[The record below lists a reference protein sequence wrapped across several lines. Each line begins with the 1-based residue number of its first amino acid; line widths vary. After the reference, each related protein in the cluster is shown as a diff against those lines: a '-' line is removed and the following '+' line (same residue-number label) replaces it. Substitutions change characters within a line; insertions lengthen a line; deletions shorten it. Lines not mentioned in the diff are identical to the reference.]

1 MTVLRCVLVILLT
14 SPEGLSPGVHSCRP
28 LTASS
33 KDFLSS
39 LAHSTSGSLSFPKS
53 LPRNPTCTQ
62 VRVPRL
68 ASGSHKRGPEA
79 QPGVRMPSRCLILSN
94 WPLGGPDAERT
105 CWMDE
110 NMAFGV
116 LAGGALRAVCKEGC
130 DQQTTPALQALAGLP
145 GMDQPG
151 SGAENCPDQ

>member
-1 MTVLRCVLVILLT
+1 MTVLRCVLFILLT

-53 LPRNPTCTQ
+53 LPSNPTCTQ
-62 VRVPRL
+62 VPVPRL
-68 ASGSHKRGPEA
+68 ASGSPKRGPEA
-79 QPGVRMPSRCLILSN
+79 QPGVRMPSLCLILSN

-110 NMAFGV
+110 TMAFGV
-116 LAGGALRAVCKEGC
+116 LGGPESRMQRGVRSADNSCPPSLGRAPRDGPARLRGGN
-130 DQQTTPALQALAGLP
+130 LL
-145 GMDQPG
+145 
-151 SGAENCPDQ
+151 